1 MDTHTLQ
8 IAQAYLTT
16 EERVIVDLE
25 TLFKRHP
32 DDKIISFLEFYM
44 KERKEEIKD
53 YVILEVTDKSFD
65 RAVSEWFRL
74 QIAINVLR
82 QGATYEYST
91 TEQGTR
97 ASL

>member
-1 MDTHTLQ
+1 MDMNALQ
-8 IAQAYLTT
+8 IAQAYLTMG
-16 EERVIVDLE
+16 ERKIVDLE

-32 DDKIISFLEFYM
+32 AEKVISFLEFFL
-44 KERKEEIKD
+44 KDLKADIKD
-53 YVILEVTDKSFD
+53 FVILGIADGCFD
-65 RAVSEWFRL
+65 RAVLEWFRL
-74 QIAINVLR
+74 NLAINVLR